1 VSGIPRTTSW
11 MRWILLLLALPIAL
25 KTAAQQVSAPI
36 RQIAYEEAFQPGNS
50 IPKWEQSFLVSWK
63 QDISSSDTADNL
75 FLHDRDGAAVGKAR
89 IWVEGASFL
98 RIEDAA
104 ARKDG
109 RVAVVGWAVTNSG
122 TLAAF
127 VADVSVAQR
136 SAHIIQTSPFEGR
149 AVGFGPD
156 GTIWVLGFE
165 LGPGRSREPAPDH
178 YMVQHFGTDDV
189 LEDQHL
195 LRSNFDCELARD
207 INGVPRVAASDDRI
221 GLFAPFCRMWV
232 ELSPTGEV
240 LNQWKWAPLSP
251 VRNGNETAE
260 GIRWVALT
268 STNELY
274 GWSNRGRSQR
284 NLFRFDRKTSV
295 WVPLETAAAQ
305 SAGALLALLGSDGDA
320 LVSRIVG
327 KKVGWFKPAANSE

>member
-1 VSGIPRTTSW
+1 MSGIPRTTSW

-36 RQIAYEEAFQPGNS
+36 RQLAYEEAFQPGNS
-50 IPKWEQSFLVSWK
+50 LPRWEQGFLVSWK

-75 FLHDRDGAAVGKAR
+75 FLHDRDGATVGNAR

-127 VADVSVAQR
+127 VADVSVALR
-136 SAHIIQTSPFEGR
+136 SAQIIQTSPFEGQ

-156 GTIWVLGFE
+156 GTIWVLGLE
-165 LGPGRSREPAPDH
+165 VGPGRRLLSAPDH
-178 YMVQHFGTDDV
+178 YMVQHFGADDV
-189 LEDQHL
+189 LKDQHL
-195 LRSNFDCELARD
+195 LRSSFDCELAEG
-207 INGVPRVAASDDRI
+207 INGKPRVAASDDRI
-221 GLFAPFCRMWV
+221 GLFAPFCHTWV
-232 ELSPTGEV
+232 ELSPTGEL

-251 VRNGNETAE
+251 IRNGNETGA
-260 GIRWVALT
+260 GITSVALT

-274 GWSNRGRSQR
+274 GWSGRSQR
-284 NLFRFDRKTSV
+284 ALFRFDRKASA
-295 WVPLETAAAQ
+295 WVPLDTAAAQ
-305 SAGALLALLGSDGDA
+305 SAGAPFSYLFGSDGDA
-320 LVSRIVG
+320 LVSRTVG
-327 KKVGWFKPAANSE
+327 KKVGWFKPAANSQ

>member
-1 VSGIPRTTSW
+1 MLRIPRTTSW
-11 MRWILLLLALPIAL
+11 MRWISLLLVLPIAPS
-25 KTAAQQVSAPI
+25 TAAQQVSAPM

-50 IPKWEQSFLVSWK
+50 LPRWEQGFLVSWK

-127 VADVSVAQR
+127 LADVSVAQR
-136 SAHIIQTSPFEGR
+136 SAQIIQTSPFEGR

-165 LGPGRSREPAPDH
+165 VGPGRGKEPAPDH

-189 LEDQHL
+189 LKAQHL
-195 LRSNFDCELARD
+195 LRSNFECELARD
-207 INGVPRVAASDDRI
+207 INGIPRVTASDDRI
-221 GLFAPFCRMWV
+221 GLFSPFCHTWV
-232 ELSPTGEV
+232 ELSPTGEL

-251 VRNGNETAE
+251 MRNGNETGA
-260 GIRWVALT
+260 GITSVALT

-274 GWSNRGRSQR
+274 GWSGRSQR
-284 NLFRFDRKTSV
+284 ALFRFDRKASV

-305 SAGALLALLGSDGDA
+305 SAGAPFSSLFGSDGDA
-320 LVSRIVG
+320 LVSRTVG
-327 KKVGWFKPAANSE
+327 KKVGWFNPPNVQ